1 MDIFHLKKKITYIDT
16 PISVSLS
23 QTVRT
28 QLQVRINK
36 NPGLKLIF
44 FPPKICYTCYLEF
57 AWLIALLKQGAS
69 TLFTSLSGGIINCC
83 YLISNLLPTML

>member
-44 FPPKICYTCYLEF
+44 FPQRSATLVTWNLPG
-57 AWLIALLKQGAS
+57 LL
-69 TLFTSLSGGIINCC
+69 LF
-83 YLISNLLPTML
+83 